1 MTEGGE
7 MIEFENGTIQVRAED
22 VASGLKLT
30 PEEVMQGFRNDAITS
45 LCEKGLG
52 EDAGRLRLTF
62 RSSRWRLRLIV
73 DADGA
78 ILERRSAEVTREMF
92 GLPADEEIS

>member
-1 MTEGGE
+1 V
-7 MIEFENGTIQVRAED
+7 IEFENGTVQVLAED
-22 VASGLKLT
+22 IASGLKLT
-30 PEEVMQGFRNDAITS
+30 PEEVMQGFRDGAITS

-52 EDAGRLRLTF
+52 EDAGRHRLTF

-73 DADGA
+73 NAEGA

-92 GLPADEEIS
+92 GLPADDEIS